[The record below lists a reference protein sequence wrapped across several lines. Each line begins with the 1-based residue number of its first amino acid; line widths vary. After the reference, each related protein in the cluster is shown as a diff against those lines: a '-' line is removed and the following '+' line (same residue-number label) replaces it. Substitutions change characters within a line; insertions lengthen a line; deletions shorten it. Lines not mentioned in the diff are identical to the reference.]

1 MRIQRRLPP
10 STTVSGSEMDIEIF
24 ETKEFLKA
32 LRSMRIAG
40 GRKSKAA
47 AQVLALRGS
56 VGLSDDPFQILRKTK
71 HGESRISG
79 CVKYDLSDFC
89 RLITVAGNGC
99 VFLMFVGDHDEADNW
114 LDKHRGLTIGAVSG
128 RSLGKTK
135 ISDTDSG
142 MTINN
147 EPDNW
152 SGELIDRL
160 SEDLSERLL
169 GDLPF
174 REVKP
179 IRQVRAGSPDDLI
192 RRSVE
197 QITGESLRAAVYD
210 VLVLLNGG
218 AIEEAQNRA
227 LLQLGAFKPIAEL
240 SAEEV
245 LELDLGDGARKVQLG
260 SAEYSEWVSRFM
272 ETSHPFDWFLFM
284 HPEQERHVA
293 ADYAGPAK
301 LSGVTG
307 SGKTSI
313 AVKRAVR
320 LAREYPTE
328 KILVLS
334 LNRAL
339 CEFISEIMDHACG
352 SDADLRGRIEVSSLF
367 SVCQTLLREFE
378 PNNSKLYSDVTW
390 GLEEHKDEIYRE
402 FYRCLSN
409 VRDAEVLRP
418 MHRLL
423 RPAPINS

>member
-1 MRIQRRLPP
+1 
-10 STTVSGSEMDIEIF
+10 MDIEIF

-56 VGLSDDPFQILRKTK
+56 VGLSDDPFQGLRKTK

-89 RLITVAGNGC
+89 RLITVVGNGC

-128 RSLGKTK
+128 RSLGRTK
-135 ISDTDSG
+135 ISDTDGG
-142 MTINN
+142 MTISN

-160 SEDLSERLL
+160 SEDLTERLL

-197 QITGESLRAAVYD
+197 LITNESLRAALFD

-260 SAEYSEWVSRFM
+260 SAEYNEWVSRFM
-272 ETSHPFDWFLFM
+272 ETSHPFDRV
-284 HPEQERHVA
+284 P
-293 ADYAGPAK
+293 P
-301 LSGVTG
+301 S
-307 SGKTSI
+307 
-313 AVKRAVR
+313 
-320 LAREYPTE
+320 
-328 KILVLS
+328 
-334 LNRAL
+334 
-339 CEFISEIMDHACG
+339 
-352 SDADLRGRIEVSSLF
+352 
-367 SVCQTLLREFE
+367 CQ
-378 PNNSKLYSDVTW
+378 V
-390 GLEEHKDEIYRE
+390 
-402 FYRCLSN
+402 
-409 VRDAEVLRP
+409 
-418 MHRLL
+418 
-423 RPAPINS
+423 